1 MNDSAVLT
9 ANENRGLDGTSLAR
23 RSRDHDREVVF
34 ATCELSFASSEFSP
48 SD

>member
-34 ATCELSFASSEFSP
+34 AVVNLRTFLCLFGI
-48 SD
+48 